1 MYKAVISSMI
11 VVGVIASGAFA
22 SALHDQITSIG
33 VANGIQFAQGNQQA
47 QSLQN
52 LVVDNQQN
60 IQGVAGEYLFA
71 SVGQAANAIGDCG
84 LVGAAQQ
91 LDILGNQ
98 MQNIGDCVDPMAQ
111 GESLSMLAGQSLSRA
126 NGFGAT
132 DALHT
137 IVLNASQ
144 GGNNAAG
151 SLDEATTV
159 MGMQQSTIEGLPG
172 ATGAVTSGMSVVNT
186 QTQASL

>member
-11 VVGVIASGAFA
+11 VVGVIASGAFG
-22 SALHDQITSIG
+22 SALHDQITAIG
-33 VANGIQFAQGNQQA
+33 VANGIQFAQGHQTA
-47 QSLQN
+47 SSLQN

-60 IQGVAGEYLFA
+60 IDGLAGENLFA
-71 SVGQAANAIGDCG
+71 SIGQAVDAFGDCG
-84 LVGAAQQ
+84 LIGAAQQ

-111 GESLSMLAGQSLSRA
+111 AETLDMAALQSLSRA
-126 NGFGAT
+126 NGVGNA

-137 IVLNASQ
+137 IVLNAAQ
-144 GGNNAAG
+144 GGGNAGG

-159 MGMQQSTIEGLPG
+159 MGMQQSVIDGLPG
-172 ATGAVTSGMSVVNT
+172 ATGLVQSGMTVLNS